1 MQFFIYIHVYCGKFN
16 LINLLNLMKPFVY
29 FALKDK
35 SDVIL
40 SNILLLFIY
49 SKLTLFKVPLIKEI
63 SYNSTKE
70 NKKMS
75 CCLQNVS
82 ALWA

>member
-1 MQFFIYIHVYCGKFN
+1 
-16 LINLLNLMKPFVY
+16 MKPFVY
-29 FALKDK
+29 FTLKDK

-49 SKLTLFKVPLIKEI
+49 SKLSLIKEV

-70 NKKMS
+70 NKI
-75 CCLQNVS
+75 
-82 ALWA
+82 